1 MFYRNLY
8 SRFELQNDDDEK
20 LRLIFDESTLIS
32 FHKNFSIEY
41 VIHSVAMRLS
51 VKGKQLFWS
60 LNEENIFFI
69 LLAKTCDMWFC
80 CVKKK
85 DSFY

>member
-1 MFYRNLY
+1 MFTHNLY
-8 SRFELQNDDDEK
+8 LRFELQNDDDEK

-32 FHKNFSIEY
+32 FHKDFSIEY

-60 LNEENIFFI
+60 LNKENKVFI
-69 LLAKTCDMWFC
+69 LLAKTCDMCFC
-80 CVKKK
+80 CIKKK